1 MKYIVY
7 NMFAE
12 CARYWRE
19 IGNSDWAIS
28 NECDRKKSMKY
39 IVYNMFA
46 ECARY
51 WREIGNSDWAI
62 SNECDCSS
70 QLLG

>member
-12 CARYWRE
+12 CARYLHE

-28 NECDRKKSMKY
+28 DERECS
-39 IVYNMFA
+39 A
-46 ECARY
+46 
-51 WREIGNSDWAI
+51 
-62 SNECDCSS
+62 
-70 QLLG
+70 QLFG